1 MIQYKIRNTKTAEK
15 QLQKLPKD
23 IQIRIL
29 NKCKSLCLNPRGP
42 DTKKMVGWDYNQYR
56 VRVGDYRIIYTIEDD
71 IVLITVIKIGHR
83 NDIYN

>member
-1 MIQYKIRNTKTAEK
+1 MLQYKIKNTKTAEK

-29 NKCKSLCLNPRGP
+29 NRYKTLCLNPRGQ

-56 VRVGDYRIIYTIEDD
+56 ARVGDYRIIYTIEDD
-71 IVLITVIKIGHR
+71 IILITVIKVGHR
-83 NDIYN
+83 KNVYN